1 MRWSEGSLVPNC
13 PAVARP
19 RRATFLIGV
28 LGSLLWMARLAVWMP
43 SVALV
48 GAEKVIFIDI
58 DDPGAIERGSPP
70 TALAVNML
78 ASAPLMTSPPA
89 GIVSVPVPVFLTATV
104 MLCPT
109 PPRGSLNWRRGAVEI
124 LPAGSLGGGAP
135 RPTPPRR

>member
-1 MRWSEGSLVPNC
+1 
-13 PAVARP
+13 
-19 RRATFLIGV
+19 
-28 LGSLLWMARLAVWMP
+28 MP
-43 SVALV
+43 SVAAV
-48 GAEKVIFIDI
+48 GAEKVSFIDI
-58 DDPGAIERGSPP
+58 DDPGTIDRGNPP

-124 LPAGSLGGGAP
+124 LPAVALGVAP
-135 RPTPPRR
+135 PGLTEPRWIAN